1 MGGQDAV
8 MRDRK
13 KTVTENEKPIETEK
27 VAAVA

>member
-13 KTVTENEKPIETEK
+13 KPAMDEKFMDNEKL
-27 VAAVA
+27 AAA

>member
-13 KTVTENEKPIETEK
+13 KPVLDEKIMENEKL
-27 VAAVA
+27 AAA